1 MKSMRPL
8 NFILLLCTVLALGSC
23 SGMKTNKKKGGDL
36 NMGASSQEITNADTG
51 DFKINV
57 GSDSGDMPIKTV
69 YFAFN
74 SSRLNSTGRSVL
86 EGNAKILKAVSS
98 LEVQI
103 EGHCDERGG
112 VQYNMALGERRAK
125 TVRDYLVAMGV
136 PRSRV
141 STVTLGKEQPV
152 SFGHDEESWGKNRRG
167 NFVITAK

>member
-1 MKSMRPL
+1 MLSPWET
-8 NFILLLCTVLALGSC
+8 ILSC
-23 SGMKTNKKKGGDL
+23 KTPQAWID
-36 NMGASSQEITNADTG
+36 
-51 DFKINV
+51 
-57 GSDSGDMPIKTV
+57 
-69 YFAFN
+69 
-74 SSRLNSTGRSVL
+74 
-86 EGNAKILKAVSS
+86 KAVSS